1 MIQSDQIRDL
11 TEENMEEKGIGT
23 EYSWENRIRPLMRFY
38 GHFMAQHTLGHT
50 ITP

>member
-11 TEENMEEKGIGT
+11 TEENMEENVFGA

-38 GHFMAQHTLGHT
+38 GHFMALHTLGHT
-50 ITP
+50 KTP